1 MQCAA
6 NSLRWFHLFLVF
18 AICATNLATSATLS
32 AAPSEAEDPELADVS
47 SEDRRI
53 GGNAKQRYFLIGAK
67 ESKAPAEGHS
77 LLIVLPGGDAS
88 AEFNPFVRR
97 LFKYTLDE
105 NWLVV
110 QAVAPRWSKQQAE
123 QLVWPTELDPH
134 KSAKFSTEKFLQA
147 IIDDVQAKSKINPKK
162 IFLLG
167 WSSGGPPCY
176 AMALRKGSPVTGAF
190 VAMSIFNQKELPPL
204 ENGEHKRFY
213 LLQSPDDRV
222 TKFFFAEKASQA
234 LKGAGAQVHLERYAG
249 GHGWQGPVWQMIG
262 DGVGWLAE
270 SDDRAEAAPRR
281 L

>member
-1 MQCAA
+1 MKCAA
-6 NSLRWFHLFLVF
+6 NLSAWYHFLLAF
-18 AICATNLATSATLS
+18 AICAVNLATISTS
-32 AAPSEAEDPELADVS
+32 TAAPREAEDPELADVS

-53 GGNAKQRYFLIGAK
+53 EGNAKQRYFLIGAK
-67 ESKAPAEGHS
+67 ESQAPAKGYS

-110 QAVAPRWSKQQAE
+110 QVVAPRWSKQQAE
-123 QLVWPTELDPH
+123 RLVWPTELNPD

-147 IIDDVQAKSKINPKK
+147 IIGDVQAKSKIDPKK

-176 AMALRKGSPVTGAF
+176 AMALRKDSPVTGAF
-190 VAMSIFNQKELPPL
+190 VSMSIFNPKVLPPL
-204 ENGEHKRFY
+204 KNGEHKRFY

-222 TKFFFAEKASQA
+222 TKFFFAEKASQG
-234 LKGAGAQVHLERYAG
+234 LKDAGAQVHLEPYAG

-262 DGVGWLAE
+262 DGVSWLAD
-270 SDDRAEAAPRR
+270 SDDQGEAAR
-281 L
+281 